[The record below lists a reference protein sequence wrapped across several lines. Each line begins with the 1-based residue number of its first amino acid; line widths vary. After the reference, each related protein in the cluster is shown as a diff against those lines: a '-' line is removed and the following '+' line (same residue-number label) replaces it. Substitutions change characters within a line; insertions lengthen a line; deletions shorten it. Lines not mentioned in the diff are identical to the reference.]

1 MVGEINIENK
11 DLYCPLWYTSPS
23 AIDHQR
29 PSKNDQSSCKKPHL
43 LQSDFFKKNKEKKTI
58 IFCCNTLY
66 ICMNMLLA

>member
-43 LQSDFFKKNKEKKTI
+43 LKVIFLKKIKKKRQLFFVAI
-58 IFCCNTLY
+58 LY
-66 ICMNMLLA
+66 TFL